1 MSVGFRINENPY
13 YEVHI
18 YFPGYYKIK
27 DGEEYKIDYG
37 VSYNEN
43 INYYNP
49 QTNELM
55 KFHFTS
61 FPSDID
67 IYMWLDGKF

>member
-18 YFPGYYKIK
+18 YFPEYYEIK
-27 DGEEYKIDYG
+27 NGEEYKIYHG
-37 VSYNEN
+37 SYNEN
-43 INYYNP
+43 INYYDP
-49 QTNELM
+49 QTKKLM

-61 FPSDID
+61 FPNDID
-67 IYMWLDGKF
+67 IYASINDKF